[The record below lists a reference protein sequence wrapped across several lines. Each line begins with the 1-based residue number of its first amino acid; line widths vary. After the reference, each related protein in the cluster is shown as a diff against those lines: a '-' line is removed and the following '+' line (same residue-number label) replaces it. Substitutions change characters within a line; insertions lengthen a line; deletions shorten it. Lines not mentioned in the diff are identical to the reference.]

1 MHGAISEGPKSL
13 ATLMDESRAM
23 LDLQGFFGHSGGMA
37 KLSIRDLDVNG
48 KEVLIRVDFNV
59 PLQDGAITDD
69 TRIQAAVPTI
79 RHLLEGGAK
88 LVLCSHLGRP
98 KGGPEPKYSLAPAAA
113 RLGEILGQEVTLAPD
128 SIGEEVAA
136 LRAALQPGQALLL
149 ENTRFYPAEEAN
161 DAEYAKALAG
171 TAEIYV
177 NDAFGTA
184 HRAHASTEGVTHFV
198 SKSALGF
205 LMERELEY
213 LDGKLQNP
221 ARPFLVIMGGAKVSD
236 KIQVIS
242 RLMEKADAFLIG
254 GAMANTFRKA
264 QGYETGDSRV
274 EADKLDLALEI
285 LAAAKAKGVEFLL
298 PADTRITQ
306 EFKEGAETKCTAPY
320 EQGGGVE
327 AGWQG
332 IDIGDLAIK
341 EFVAEVAKA
350 GTIIWNGPMGVFEI
364 EAFGFGTKAV
374 AEAMAASDAVT
385 IVGGGDSVTAVNKY
399 GLDDKMT
406 FISTGGGASLELL
419 EGKVLPGV
427 AALTD
432 A

>member
-1 MHGAISEGPKSL
+1 
-13 ATLMDESRAM
+13 
-23 LDLQGFFGHSGGMA
+23 MA

-48 KEVLIRVDFNV
+48 KEVLMRVDFNV
-59 PLQDGAITDD
+59 PLEDGAITDD
-69 TRIQAAVPTI
+69 TRIQAAVPSI
-79 RHLLEGGAK
+79 QHLLKGGAK
-88 LVLCSHLGRP
+88 LVLASHLGRP
-98 KGGPEPKYSLAPAAA
+98 KGGPEPKFSLAPAAA
-113 RLGEILGQEVTLAPD
+113 RLAELLGQEVKLAPD
-128 SIGEEVAA
+128 SIGEATAA
-136 LRAALQPGQALLL
+136 LRAALQPGQVLLL

-161 DAEYAKALAG
+161 EADYAKALAG
-171 TAEIYV
+171 SAEIYV

-184 HRAHASTEGVTHFV
+184 HRAHASTEGVTHFIA
-198 SKSALGF
+198 KSAMGF

-221 ARPFLVIMGGAKVSD
+221 ERPFLVIMGGSKVSD

-242 RLMEKADAFLIG
+242 KLMEKADAFLIG

-264 QGYETGDSRV
+264 QGYKTGNSRV
-274 EADKLDLALEI
+274 EADKLDLALDL
-285 LAAAKAKGVEFLL
+285 LATAKAKGVGFLL
-298 PADTRITQ
+298 PADTRVTQ

-320 EQGGGVE
+320 EKGGE
-327 AGWQG
+327 TPDGWEG
-332 IDIGDLAIK
+332 IDIGDVAVE

-350 GTIIWNGPMGVFEI
+350 KTIIWNGPMGVFEI
-364 EAFGFGTKAV
+364 DSFGKGTKAV
-374 AEAMAASDAVT
+374 AEAMAKSSGTT

-399 GLDDKMT
+399 GLDDDMT

-427 AALTD
+427 AALTE

>member
-1 MHGAISEGPKSL
+1 
-13 ATLMDESRAM
+13 M
-23 LDLQGFFGHSGGMA
+23 LDSQGVLGQSRPMA

-48 KEVLIRVDFNV
+48 KEVLMRVDFNV
-59 PLQDGAITDD
+59 PLQDGVITDD
-69 TRIQAAVPTI
+69 TRIQAAVPSI
-79 RHLLEGGAK
+79 QHLVKGGAK

-98 KGGPEPKYSLAPAAA
+98 KGGAEAKYSLAPAAA
-113 RLGEILGQEVTLAPD
+113 RLGELLGGEVKLAPATVGD
-128 SIGEEVAA
+128 EAAA
-136 LRAALQPGQALLL
+136 LRAALQPGQVLIL
-149 ENTRFYPAEEAN
+149 ENTRFQAEEEAN
-161 DAEYAKALAG
+161 DAGFAKALAG
-171 TAEIYV
+171 NAEIFV

-198 SKSALGF
+198 AKSAMGF

-213 LDGKLQNP
+213 LDGKLESP
-221 ARPFLVIMGGAKVSD
+221 EKPFLVIMGGAKVSD
-236 KIQVIS
+236 KIQVIT

-264 QGYETGDSRV
+264 QGYKTGNSRV
-274 EADKLDLALEI
+274 EADKLDLALDI
-285 LAAAKAKGVEFLL
+285 LAKAKEKGVKFLL

-306 EFKEGAETKCTAPY
+306 EFKEGAETKVTEPY
-320 EQGGGVE
+320 EKGGE
-327 AGWQG
+327 TTDGWEG
-332 IDIGDLAIK
+332 IDIGDVAIE
-341 EFVAEVAKA
+341 EFVAEIAKA
-350 GTIIWNGPMGVFEI
+350 KTIIWNGPMGVFEI
-364 EAFGFGTKAV
+364 DSFGKGTKAV
-374 AEAMAASDAVT
+374 AEAMAASDGVT

>member
-1 MHGAISEGPKSL
+1 
-13 ATLMDESRAM
+13 
-23 LDLQGFFGHSGGMA
+23 MA
-37 KLSIRDLDVNG
+37 KLSIRNLDVTG
-48 KEVLIRVDFNV
+48 KEVLMRVDFNV
-59 PLQDGAITDD
+59 PLKDGVITDD
-69 TRIQAAVPTI
+69 TRIQGAVPSI
-79 RHLLEGGAK
+79 KHLLAGGAK

-98 KGGPEPKYSLAPAAA
+98 KGGADPQFTLAPAAA
-113 RLGEILGQEVTLAPD
+113 LLGEILGQEVKLAPD
-128 SIGEEVAA
+128 CIGGEVAA
-136 LRAALQPGQALLL
+136 LRAALQPGQVLLL

-161 DAEYAKALAG
+161 DAAFAEALAG
-171 TAEIYV
+171 SAEIYV

-198 SKSALGF
+198 KQSAMGF

-213 LDGKLQNP
+213 LDGKLESP
-221 ARPFLVIMGGAKVSD
+221 EKPFLVIMGGAKVSD

-264 QGYETGDSRV
+264 QGYQTGNSRV

-285 LAAAKAKGVEFLL
+285 LAKAEAKGVRFLL

-320 EQGGGVE
+320 EQGGE
-327 AGWQG
+327 TPDGWEG
-332 IDIGDLAIK
+332 IDIGDVAIG
-341 EFVAEVAKA
+341 EFVAEIAKA
-350 GTIIWNGPMGVFEI
+350 KTIIWNGPMGVFEI
-364 EAFGFGTKAV
+364 DSFGKGTKAV
-374 AEAMAASDAVT
+374 AEAMAASSAVT

-399 GLDDKMT
+399 GLDDDMT

-427 AALTD
+427 AALSD
-432 A
+432 V

>member
-1 MHGAISEGPKSL
+1 
-13 ATLMDESRAM
+13 M
-23 LDLQGFFGHSGGMA
+23 LDLPGVFGQSRAMA

-48 KEVLIRVDFNV
+48 KEVLMRVDFNV
-59 PLQDGAITDD
+59 PLEGGVITDD
-69 TRIQAAVPTI
+69 TRIQGAVPSI
-79 RHLLEGGAK
+79 QHLLKGGAK

-113 RLGEILGQEVTLAPD
+113 RLGEILGQEVKLAPD
-128 SIGEEVAA
+128 CIGDEVAA
-136 LRAALQPGQALLL
+136 LRAALQPGQVLLL

-161 DAEYAKALAG
+161 EGDFAKALAG
-171 TAEIYV
+171 NAEIYV

-184 HRAHASTEGVTHFV
+184 HRAHASTEGVTHFA
-198 SKSALGF
+198 SKSAMGF

-213 LDGKLQNP
+213 LDGKLEDP
-221 ARPFLVIMGGAKVSD
+221 EKPFLVIMGGAKVSD
-236 KIQVIS
+236 KIQVIT

-264 QGYETGDSRV
+264 QGYKTGNSRV
-274 EADKLDLALEI
+274 EADKLDLALDI
-285 LAAAKAKGVEFLL
+285 LAKAKEKGVKFLL

-320 EQGGGVE
+320 EQGGE
-327 AGWQG
+327 TPDGWEG
-332 IDIGDLAIK
+332 IDIGDVAIG

-350 GTIIWNGPMGVFEI
+350 KTIIWNGPMGVFEI
-364 EAFGFGTKAV
+364 DSFGHGTKAV
-374 AEAMAASDAVT
+374 AEAMASSDAVT

-399 GLDDKMT
+399 GLDEKMT

-427 AALTD
+427 AALTE